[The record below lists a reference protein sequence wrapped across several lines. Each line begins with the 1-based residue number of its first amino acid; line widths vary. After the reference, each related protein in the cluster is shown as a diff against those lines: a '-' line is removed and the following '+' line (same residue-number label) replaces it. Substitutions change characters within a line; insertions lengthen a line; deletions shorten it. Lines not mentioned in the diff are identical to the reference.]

1 MTVESIDL
9 FLDEDEGILYAF
21 IPSAEVYSVNPDQ
34 SPAYD
39 IKALFHYDDGISYS
53 FPSSEVKITS
63 NGNWEQ
69 LPGAYNTFYL
79 AVDTS
84 FLQQE
89 LMTHNTTTDRVG
101 ITQYYTS
108 SDGWIFNP
116 VVSPF
121 VNSQFEEHSFL
132 DWEYSGWNFGSNSS
146 GGVTWDYIA
155 KYPLY
160 WSSEDFD
167 PNKLSEFVDSEPGEE
182 NGIFKNFWA
191 GHMYR
196 PTDKSIDPEIIEL
209 PVPLFVHE
217 RRMFEITES
226 PVDLLDQSGR
236 VVAQLVAQNDTFNL
250 SEITLEESEQY
261 TLKFDENDLKTAN
274 NQSVN
279 FDFNF
284 TTSEY
289 GVSWSGN
296 TALKI
301 SSDDYE
307 QAEKQNGFAVFSGV
321 ISAVENVTNRALDVT
336 ARTIPDFVDFEISD
350 NSWTIKIPEN
360 LDIYNDRPSGTIFGT
375 DWSFNLELQADGQ
388 SYDFFFELFEN
399 EPPFFISDYHWFNLP
414 FNGTIFETIDFNNN
428 SNFASIFS
436 DSHNAQIE
444 LNRVF
449 LGTFYDP
456 NNRYTGDDISIEKVE
471 LNGITLNA
479 SDYEADNLD
488 NAKTKF
494 LVEFTSPN
502 SYSLNA
508 DKIENILTAVL
519 SDGTNTRS
527 VDYDLK
533 VAMSRVIEEENL
545 TFTGTDFSDVLFLKG
560 DYSSYDTGSGYDQS
574 LVQAVGAQIHIG
586 MGHDDVFLLPTSQWD
601 NRFVA
606 ENVDNPVSLI
616 SGTRER
622 VSIEGKNR
630 FEVSVLDDTNTNYE
644 QIFLTD
650 NDDAL
655 FLHDVFSASFN
666 NSSEQ
671 ARLKGIEKFSLGGGD
686 DILDLTSDEFLYK
699 AHLNEFF
706 GDYEVEVFGG
716 SGNDILWGGAGNDY
730 LNGGESLSLSSNF
743 AFSPETFSHIG
754 LISGEDDNDILFGG
768 GGSNLLV
775 GGSGADEFQFTNTSV
790 NDTVADFSISD
801 GDTLKFFNTSGAQ
814 FDRDSIALN
823 SVGDELTIAYGNSAD
838 DTLTI
843 ALTNAGLQLDDLT
856 ADVLL
861 IM

>member
-1 MTVESIDL
+1 MADNGIDL
-9 FLDEDEGILYAF
+9 YLDLEVGVLYAF
-21 IPSAEVYSVNPDQ
+21 AAGDKVYSVNPYQ
-34 SPAYD
+34 SEAYD
-39 IKALFHYDDGISYS
+39 IKVRYNYDDGIPYT
-53 FPSSEVKITS
+53 FPSSDVKITS
-63 NGNWEQ
+63 NGNWQ
-69 LPGAYNTFYL
+69 QVPGAYNTFYL
-79 AVDTS
+79 SVDTS
-84 FLQQE
+84 SLQQE
-89 LMTHNTTTDRVG
+89 LIEHNTTTDRVG
-101 ITQYYTS
+101 IMRYFTS
-108 SDGWIFNP
+108 ADDFAVNP

-121 VNSQFEEHSFL
+121 LDSEFEEHSFL
-132 DWEYSGWNFGSNSS
+132 DWEYSGWNFGSNSW
-146 GGVTWDYIA
+146 GDDTWDYIA
-155 KYPLY
+155 KDPLY

-167 PNKLSEFVDSEPGEE
+167 PNALSEFVDSEPGEE
-182 NGIFKNFWA
+182 NGIFKNFWV
-191 GHMYR
+191 GQMYQ

-261 TLKFDENDLKTAN
+261 TLRFDENDLKTAD

-289 GVSWSGN
+289 GVSWNGD

-414 FNGTIFETIDFNNN
+414 FNGTIFETIDYNNN

-527 VDYDLK
+527 VDYELK

-560 DYSSYDTGSGYDQS
+560 DYSSYDTGSGDNQV
-574 LVQAVGAQIHIG
+574 LVQAVGANINIG
-586 MGHDDVFLLPTSQWD
+586 VGYNDVFLLPTSQWD
-601 NRFVA
+601 NKFVA
-606 ENVDNPVSLI
+606 VNVDNPVSLI
-616 SGTRER
+616 SGTKER

-630 FEVSVLDDTNTNYE
+630 FEVSVLDDTDTNYE

-655 FLHDVFSASFN
+655 FLDDVFSASLN
-666 NSSEQ
+666 NSSEH
-671 ARLKGIEKFSLGGGD
+671 ARLNGIEKFSLGGGD
-686 DILDLTSDEFLYK
+686 DILDLTSDEFLYQ

-754 LISGEDDNDILFGG
+754 LKGGEEDNDVLFGG
-768 GGSNLLV
+768 GGSNLLI
-775 GGSGADEFQFTNTSV
+775 GGAGADEFQFTRTST
-790 NDTVADFSISD
+790 NDRIADFDITE
-801 GDTLKFFNTSGAQ
+801 GDTLKFFNTGDVQ
-814 FDRDSIALN
+814 FDRDSVSVN
-823 SVGDELTIAYGNSAD
+823 SAGDELSISYGND
-838 DTLTI
+838 VLTI

-856 ADVLL
+856 SDVLF